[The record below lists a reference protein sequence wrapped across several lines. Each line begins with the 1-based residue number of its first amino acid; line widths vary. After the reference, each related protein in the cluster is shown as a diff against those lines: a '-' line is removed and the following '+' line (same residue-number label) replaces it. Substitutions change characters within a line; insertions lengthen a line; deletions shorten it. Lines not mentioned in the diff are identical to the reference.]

1 MQARCFYGPSQ
12 SAGSTKVG
20 DGQLTLSVEEKKVD
34 PPISSVGLGLNSSS
48 FQLIP
53 AGQAYNSP
61 PVVGI
66 CTSKRIDSRLRGFTL
81 VELLVVI
88 AIIGILIGILLPAVQ
103 SVREAA
109 RRAQCSNNLRQIGL
123 GFHNYESSFGNFPV
137 GSTLSNFVSAFAV
150 VLPQIEQ
157 GNIYDAYDFS
167 VYYTDPAN
175 AQISQ
180 EQIPIFLCP
189 SMNIPRRVPEPLG
202 NEIGGPSSYLV
213 SEGSQSFMIEA
224 DGMFGM
230 SWAQFG
236 YNNRPVSIGEV
247 YDGASNTLFV
257 SETTYQAEDLL
268 WPASTPLAGTVRF
281 GYARWVVGYP
291 RGISMGTTRF
301 PLNRPSAA
309 TQGGYSSQ
317 HPGGLNLL
325 LVDGS
330 VQFVNESSGPDVMN
344 ALATRAGGEVI
355 DGSVW

>member
-1 MQARCFYGPSQ
+1 MQARFFNGPSQ
-12 SAGSTKVG
+12 SVGSGLVVE
-20 DGQLTLSVEEKKVD
+20 GQLADSINEAVID
-34 PPISSVGLGLNSSS
+34 RPFNSP
-48 FQLIP
+48 FNM
-53 AGQAYNSP
+53 AGQVVNSWSA
-61 PVVGI
+61 VG
-66 CTSKRIDSRLRGFTL
+66 TRPASQTNGRLRGFTL

-88 AIIGILIGILLPAVQ
+88 AIIGILIGMLLPAVQ

-109 RRAQCSNNLRQIGL
+109 RRVQCSNNLRQIGL

-137 GSTLSNFVSAFAV
+137 ASTLSNFVSAFAV

-157 GNIYDAYDFS
+157 GNIYDAYDYS
-167 VYYTDPAN
+167 LYYTDPAN

-180 EQIPIFLCP
+180 EQIPVFLCP
-189 SMNIPRRVPEPLG
+189 SMNIPRRVPEPLA

-224 DGMFGM
+224 NGMFGM

-236 YNNRPVSIGEV
+236 FNNRPVSIGEV
-247 YDGASNTLFV
+247 YDGTSNTLFV

-268 WPASTPLAGTVRF
+268 WPASTPLAGTVRY

-317 HPGGLNLL
+317 HPGGLNFL

-330 VQFVNESSGPDVMN
+330 VHYVNESITSEVLT

-355 DGSVW
+355 DGTIW